1 MRDFFHSVK
10 FKILLGIAALLLG
23 LMVAVAVAAGQQT
36 TPQQILN
43 TIASPFVNAAN
54 AIADGVGGFFDKL
67 INADKYKAQNDE
79 LLAKLS
85 EMYKYTM
92 DYDTL
97 KNENDRLREILD
109 LKKNNEDFRFSEPCD
124 VASRNANDLYG
135 GFTVRKGKNDGISVN
150 DPVITSVGLVG
161 RVTSVAD
168 NYARVTTIISPQ
180 VNVGVYTTR
189 AKTTG
194 VIENDVSSAEKE
206 LCLMSDILKD
216 ADIKVGDII
225 FTSGKSGLFPADLP
239 VGTVTEVYDDP
250 NGLTKHALIKP
261 LEDVKTA
268 TSVFVITDFDGK
280 GIPFDIEDE

>member
-1 MRDFFHSVK
+1 MKDFFHSVK
-10 FKILLGIAALLLG
+10 FKILLGIGALLVG
-23 LMVAVAVAAGQQT
+23 LMTCIAVTAGRET

-43 TIASPFVNAAN
+43 TLSYPFVKAAN
-54 AIADGVGGFFDKL
+54 FIADGVGGFFDKL
-67 INADKYKAQNDE
+67 INADKYKSQNDE
-79 LLAKLS
+79 LTAKLS

-97 KNENDRLREILD
+97 EKENIRLREMLE
-109 LKKNNEDFRFSEPCD
+109 LKQKNKDFLFSEPCD
-124 VASRNANDLYG
+124 IISRNANDLYG
-135 GFTVRKGKNDGISVN
+135 GFTISKGKNDGLSLN
-150 DPVITSVGLVG
+150 DPVITSTGLVG

-168 NYARVTTIISPQ
+168 NYAKVTTIISPQ

-194 VIENDVSSAEKE
+194 VIENDVSSAQKE
-206 LCLMSDILKD
+206 LCIMSDILKD

-225 FTSGKSGLFPADLP
+225 FTSGKSGLFPADIP

-261 LEDVKTA
+261 MEDVKGI
-268 TSVFVITDFDGK
+268 SSIFVITDFDGK
-280 GIPFDIEDE
+280 GIPFVIED